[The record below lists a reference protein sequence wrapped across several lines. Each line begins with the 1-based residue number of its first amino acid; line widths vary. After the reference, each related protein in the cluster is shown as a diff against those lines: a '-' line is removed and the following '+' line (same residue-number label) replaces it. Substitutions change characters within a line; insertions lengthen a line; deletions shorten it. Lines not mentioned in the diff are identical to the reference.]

1 MTWALTQ
8 STSQLHTWKLEQSES
23 AAEIK
28 YNHHAQSF
36 RQTAGD
42 QRLFFIEKTGF
53 LQHKFLVRTEY
64 SVIVGEVVP
73 LKDSHSGTVVF
84 EEKKYKFF
92 LKDDLLTMVSKK
104 QNFSLEIAIANSNNL
119 DPFELYALLFGTLRV
134 FARTYKLK
142 NELALS

>member
-1 MTWALTQ
+1 MRWALTQ
-8 STSQLHTWKLEQSES
+8 STNQLHNWKLEQSES

-53 LQHKFLVRTEY
+53 LQHKFLIRTEY
-64 SVIVGEVVP
+64 SVIVGEVFP
-73 LKDSHSGTVVF
+73 LKNGHSGMIVF

-92 LKDDLLTMVSKK
+92 LKENLLTMVSKK

-119 DPFELYALLFGTLRV
+119 DPFEVYALLFGTLRV
-134 FARTYKLK
+134 FARTFTTRT
-142 NELALS
+142 ELVPA

>member
-1 MTWALTQ
+1 MRWALTQ
-8 STSQLHTWKLEQSES
+8 STNQLHNWKLEQSES

-53 LQHKFLVRTEY
+53 LQHKFLIRTEY
-64 SVIVGEVVP
+64 SVIVGEVFP
-73 LKDSHSGTVVF
+73 LKNGHSGMIVF

-92 LKDDLLTMVSKK
+92 LKENLLTMVSKK
-104 QNFSLEIAIANSNNL
+104 QNFSTDIEITDSAL
-119 DPFELYALLFGTLRV
+119 DQFELYALLFGTLRV
-134 FARTYKLK
+134 FTRTSKTK
-142 NELALS
+142 TELALA